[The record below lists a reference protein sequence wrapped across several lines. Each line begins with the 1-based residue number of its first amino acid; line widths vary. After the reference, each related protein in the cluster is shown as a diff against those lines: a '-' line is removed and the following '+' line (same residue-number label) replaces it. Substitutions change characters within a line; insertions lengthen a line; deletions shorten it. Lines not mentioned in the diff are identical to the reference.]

1 MTSQASK
8 SGRVGWA
15 RVAYVDSVLSLSAP
29 APASSSPNPSPA
41 LGRILNCRLLSS
53 QHYYSFY
60 HTKSQ
65 DLHKTSTSSSRA
77 FVIQLKFVFYHYRPA
92 YMMMRNIRSSSY
104 VCQGSLRG
112 WRLHREAKSLILDL
126 EVVCATIWRACI
138 RKMVQ
143 VYPASGG
150 VIKGAGR
157 IIPGRLNLAPMYLLL
172 FQTSIEV
179 SSGHHIITP
188 TFQ

>member
-1 MTSQASK
+1 VTSQASK
-8 SGRVGWA
+8 SGRVGWG

-29 APASSSPNPSPA
+29 APASSSPNPSLMSA
-41 LGRILNCRLLSS
+41 LGRILNRRLLSS

-92 YMMMRNIRSSSY
+92 YMIMRNIRSSSYVCQGSLSY

-157 IIPGRLNLAPMYLLL
+157 IIPGPLLCIFSYSKL
-172 FQTSIEV
+172 V
-179 SSGHHIITP
+179 LK
-188 TFQ
+188 